1 MPKLTE
7 YRLTFHAGF
16 HLGTRGVGLEE
27 SALHLPAD
35 TLFAALVDAH
45 RRAGGDPDA
54 FVAPFPR
61 LPLDGA
67 PVEGE
72 PPFRLTSAFPFAGR
86 VRFFPMPVPLPRW
99 FDQTTLRDRRKALKR
114 IRFVSEAL
122 FRRMAAGEPMDAWLF
137 PADAR
142 TPPKQGVALQS
153 GHFWLTREEVADL
166 PPALWTH
173 PQTGEPLP
181 LQALQGRRVL
191 TQARVP
197 HVTVDRLTSASE
209 VFHAGR
215 VSFAPGCGLWFGVA
229 WQRPEEAI
237 AEGEPTYRE
246 AFRRAL
252 AILADD
258 GLGGERST
266 GYGAFRCAE
275 GEETLTL
282 PDAGPDGLL
291 CLLSRYHPRRTE
303 LPQVLTG
310 AGTAYELTAVGGWL
324 RSWDTVAQRRR
335 RLWLLAEGSVVRA
348 GASGD
353 LVDVRPL
360 YPESN
365 DRFPHPVWRYGLA
378 LGAGLK
384 EVDRG

>member
-7 YRLTFHAGF
+7 YRLTFRAGF
-16 HLGTRGVGLEE
+16 HLGIRGVGLEK

-67 PVEGE
+67 PVEGD

-86 VRFFPMPVPLPRW
+86 VRFFPMPIPLPRW
-99 FDQTTLRDRRKALKR
+99 FTPDTLRDRQKAIKG

-122 FRRMAAGEPMDAWLF
+122 FRRMAAGEPMDDRLF
-137 PADAR
+137 PTEAPP
-142 TPPKQGVALQS
+142 TPTTGVALQS
-153 GHFWLTREEVADL
+153 GQFWLTVEEVADL
-166 PPALWTH
+166 PETLRTH
-173 PQTGEPLP
+173 PRTGKPLP
-181 LQALQGRRVL
+181 LRALRGRKL
-191 TQARVP
+191 FAQTRVP
-197 HVTVDRLTSASE
+197 HVTVDRITSASE

-229 WQRPEEAI
+229 WQRPEETI
-237 AEGEPTYRE
+237 PGDGLTYRE

-266 GYGAFRCAE
+266 GYGAFDWTE
-275 GEETLTL
+275 GEGPTL
-282 PDAGPDGLL
+282 PEAEPDGLL
-291 CLLSRYHPRRTE
+291 CILSRYHPRRTE
-303 LPQVLTG
+303 LPRVLLG
-310 AGTAYELTAVGGWL
+310 EGTAYELTAVGGWL
-324 RSWDTVAQRRR
+324 RSWGEAAQRRR

-348 GASGD
+348 DATGD

-360 YPESN
+360 YPASN
-365 DRFPHPVWRYGLA
+365 GRFPHPVWRYGLA